1 LGVKNSIFFRFGL
14 TCRIINYFRYLLR
27 FISAYIIVAFTIQ
40 RAAVIHSPLKDKFKS
55 KKSAWKTVA
64 SIAIVGIIS
73 NFWVPFLFKIQT
85 QSHGNKQY
93 CDIKKEYS
101 KEYFQITIIYIS
113 LIMLIPIV
121 AIFVGNSIIIFS
133 IIKANLERKRTFRN
147 LSISF
152 VETSNHSELKRN
164 RAENRSFKNNTSIQS
179 NRSELKNNR
188 AETRSLK
195 NNASIDSSQIE
206 LKNNRAETRSLKT
219 NASTKSR
226 KDSRKI
232 TKMMIFISLSYAI
245 LNLPYFITWCLF
257 FYGMA
262 FKKITSIS
270 KNYMFATIQISEI
283 FYILNYGIHF
293 YIYSASGQAFRKNVI
308 SMFKC

>member
-1 LGVKNSIFFRFGL
+1 M
-14 TCRIINYFRYLLR
+14 
-27 FISAYIIVAFTIQ
+27 AFTLQ
-40 RAAVIHSPLKDKFKS
+40 RAAVVYSPLKGKFKS
-55 KKSAWKTVA
+55 KKTAVKTVGF
-64 SIAIVGIIS
+64 ITLVGIII
-73 NFWVPFLFKIQT
+73 NLWVPFMFKIQT
-85 QSHGNKQY
+85 QSQENNNKQY
-93 CDIKKEYS
+93 CDIQKEYS

-121 AIFVGNSIIIFS
+121 VIFIGNSIIILS
-133 IIKANLERKRTFRN
+133 IVKANININRNFRS
-147 LSISF
+147 LSMSF
-152 VETSNHSELKRN
+152 TQESNSQSEFKRN
-164 RAENRSFKNNTSIQS
+164 KIETRSLTKNTSIQ
-179 NRSELKNNR
+179 
-188 AETRSLK
+188 T
-195 NNASIDSSQIE
+195 
-206 LKNNRAETRSLKT
+206 
-219 NASTKSR
+219 R
-226 KDSRKI
+226 KDSKKI